1 MKGVKDKANGRFI
14 KNIPI
19 QKECIVCF
27 NSFAPRHDVQQFC
40 SAKCMGKSYTKDHT
54 RNCVICRNNFSAKSM
69 ATRFCSQEC
78 YTTSGLRAKKG
89 AENHLWKGGITP
101 LNAQIRMSGKYKN
114 FIKSIL
120 DRDNYTCAE
129 CQNRGAKL
137 HVDHIIP
144 FSAIIE
150 KIKFQFGIENVLEQA
165 MKDECLLWD
174 TNNCRTLCVPCHKK
188 TDSYLNINARNYGI

>member
-1 MKGVKDKANGRFI
+1 MKGLKDKTTGRFT

-19 QKECIVCF
+19 EKECLVCLKTF
-27 NSFAPRHDVQQFC
+27 SPRLENQKFC
-40 SAKCMGKSYTKDHT
+40 SRECMGKSYTKNHV
-54 RNCVICRNNFSAKSM
+54 RNCSICDKEFSAHSM
-69 ATRFCSQEC
+69 KTRFCSQEC
-78 YTTSGLRAKKG
+78 YTKFGRTKKG
-89 AENHLWKGGITP
+89 SENHLWKGGITP
-101 LNAQIRMSGKYKN
+101 LNTQIRMTGKYRN

-120 DRDNYTCAE
+120 ARDNYTCAE
-129 CQNRGAKL
+129 CLTRGNKL

-165 MKDECLLWD
+165 MKDNCLLWD

-188 TDSYLNINARNYGI
+188 TDSYLNINARNYV